1 MRRHKEFRRRLLGAA
16 LLAGA
21 LGLAACEREDDA
33 PAQMVA
39 QGHPDRGPA
48 AINRYGC
55 GSCHNIPGVRGASG
69 LAAPPLTSF
78 SKRAFIAGEVP
89 NNPENLITWITVP
102 QSIEPGTAMPNLGVL
117 DEDARD
123 IAAYLY
129 TLK

>member
-1 MRRHKEFRRRLLGAA
+1 M
-16 LLAGA
+16 LLAA
-21 LGLAACEREDDA
+21 LGLVACVRSGNA
-33 PAQMVA
+33 PSQQVA
-39 QGHPDRGPA
+39 QGHADRGPD

-55 GSCHNIPGVRGASG
+55 GSCHNIPGVRGANG

-78 SKRAFIAGEVP
+78 SKRAFIAGQVQ

>member
-1 MRRHKEFRRRLLGAA
+1 MRRQHLLSSSGFGAMLCA
-16 LLAGA
+16 TLAVV
-21 LGLAACEREDDA
+21 ACKDADDK
-33 PAQMVA
+33 PSQIVA
-39 QGHPDRGPA
+39 QGHADRGPA

-55 GSCHNIPGVRGASG
+55 GSCHNIPGVHGANG

-78 SKRAFIAGEVP
+78 SKRAFIAGEVT

>member
-1 MRRHKEFRRRLLGAA
+1 MFFATLGMV
-16 LLAGA
+16 
-21 LGLAACEREDDA
+21 ACKDADDT
-33 PAQMVA
+33 PSQHVA
-39 QGHPDRGPA
+39 QGHADRGPA

-55 GSCHNIPGVRGASG
+55 GSCHNIPGIHTARG
-69 LAAPPLTSF
+69 LAAPSLTSF